1 MNYIRQWLEDNLHIS
16 HSLENKILS
25 TLFIIILLFLIQALT
40 LKIAHKKVE
49 SHKARYIWQKAF
61 GYITTFIAII
71 LLGNVWIN
79 DIKSFQTV
87 VGFFLAGVA
96 IALKD
101 LVTDIAGWVFIIWR
115 RPFYVGDRIEI
126 MGHKGDVTDT
136 RLFQFSLLEIESW
149 VGAEQY
155 TGRIIHI
162 PNGKV
167 FIEPVLNY
175 NRGFNFIW
183 DEIPVLITNESNW
196 KKAKDILQKINEKYT
211 GGTSSE
217 AKKNLLETSKKF
229 LINITSTE
237 PNVYTRIESFGTLL
251 TLRYLCLPNERRNT
265 HELISEAIL
274 EEFAKHEDIDFAYPT
289 HRIYSELLE
298 GKSVKKSEG
307 GSINLSFANPFG
319 RK

>member
-16 HSLENKILS
+16 YSLENKILN
-25 TLFIIILLFLIQALT
+25 TLFILILLFLIQTLT
-40 LKIAHKKVE
+40 LKIAHEKVE
-49 SHKARYIWQKAF
+49 SYKARYIWQKAF
-61 GYITTFIAII
+61 GYITTFIAVI
-71 LLGNVWIN
+71 LLGNIWIN
-79 DIKSFQTV
+79 DIKSLQTV
-87 VGFFLAGVA
+87 VGFSLAGVA

-101 LVTDIAGWVFIIWR
+101 LVMDIAGWFFVIWR

-126 MGHKGDVTDT
+126 MGYKGDVADT
-136 RLFQFSLLEIESW
+136 RLFQFSLLEIGSW
-149 VGAEQY
+149 VDAEQY

-196 KKAKDILQKINEKYT
+196 KKAKDILQKITEKYT
-211 GGTSSE
+211 CETSKE
-217 AKKNLLETSKKF
+217 AKKHLSETSKKF

-237 PNVYTRIESFGTLL
+237 PNVFTRIDAFGTLL

-298 GKSVKKSEG
+298 GKGVKKSDG
-307 GSINLSFANPFG
+307 GSINLSFTNPFS

>member
-1 MNYIRQWLEDNLHIS
+1 MNHLRQWLEDNLYIS

-25 TLFIIILLFLIQALT
+25 TVLIVILLILIQALT
-40 LKIAHKKVE
+40 LKIAHEKVE

-61 GYITTFIAII
+61 GYITIFVAVI
-71 LLGNVWIN
+71 LLGNIWISN
-79 DIKSFQTV
+79 IKSLQTV

-101 LVTDIAGWVFIIWR
+101 LVMDIAGWFFIIWR

-126 MGHKGDVTDT
+126 MGHKGDVADT
-136 RLFQFSLLEIESW
+136 RLFQLSLLEVGNW
-149 VGAEQY
+149 VDAEQH

-162 PNGKV
+162 PNGKI
-167 FIEPVLNY
+167 FTEPVLNY

-183 DEIPVLITNESNW
+183 DEIPLLITNESNW
-196 KKAKDILQKINEKYT
+196 KKAKDILQKITEQYT
-211 GGTSSE
+211 SETSKE
-217 AKKNLLETSKKF
+217 AKKHLLETSKKF

-237 PNVYTRIESFGTLL
+237 SNVFTRIDAFGTLL
-251 TLRYLCLPNERRNT
+251 TLRYLCLPNERRSTN
-265 HELISEAIL
+265 ELISEAIL

-298 GKSVKKSEG
+298 GKGVKKPES
-307 GSINLSFANPFG
+307 GSINLSFANPFS

>member
-1 MNYIRQWLEDNLHIS
+1 MSYIRQWLEDNLHIS

-25 TLFIIILLFLIQALT
+25 TLFIVILLFLIQALT
-40 LKIAHKKVE
+40 LKIAQEKVE

-61 GYITTFIAII
+61 GYITTFIAVV
-71 LLGNVWIN
+71 LLGNIWIN
-79 DIKSFQTV
+79 DIKSLQTV

-101 LVTDIAGWVFIIWR
+101 LVMDIAGWFFIIWR

-126 MGHKGDVTDT
+126 RGHKGDVADT
-136 RLFQFSLLEIESW
+136 RLFQFSILEIGNW
-149 VGAEQY
+149 VDAEQF

-167 FIEPVLNY
+167 FTEPVLNY

-196 KKAKDILQKINEKYT
+196 KKAKVILQKINEKYT
-211 GGTSSE
+211 GKTSKE
-217 AKKNLLETSKKF
+217 AEKHLLETSKKF
-229 LINITSTE
+229 LINITIAE
-237 PNVYTRIESFGTLL
+237 PNVCTRIESFGTSL
-251 TLRYLCLPNERRNT
+251 TLRYLCLPHERRT
-265 HELISEAIL
+265 TQELISEAIL
-274 EEFAKHEDIDFAYPT
+274 DELEKHEDIDFAYPT
-289 HRIYSELLE
+289 HRIYSNLLE
-298 GKSVKKSEG
+298 GKGVKKADS
-307 GSINLSFANPFG
+307 GSINLSFANPFS